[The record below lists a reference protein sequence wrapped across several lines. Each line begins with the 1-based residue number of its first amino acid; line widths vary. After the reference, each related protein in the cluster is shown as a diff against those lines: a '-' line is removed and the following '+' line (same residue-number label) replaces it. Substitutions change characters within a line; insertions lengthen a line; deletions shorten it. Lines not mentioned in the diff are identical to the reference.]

1 MVRRTKEE
9 MRAEF
14 DRLSDI
20 FELYCEFERSKMSKE
35 RAENHRSLV
44 TSREEMISWV
54 EQGKATMS
62 DIVAGTR
69 EAINDTNE
77 MLSYSVEDRTSYASE
92 FFAFYRERTGR
103 DYYDDAGHPKK
114 MARKIL
120 KRGEILDETEYR
132 LIDGVL
138 SNVEQ
143 TVFKDNEIARVNEML
158 SRFASNV
165 GDT

>member
-1 MVRRTKEE
+1 MARRTKEE

-20 FELYCEFERSKMSKE
+20 FELYCEFERSKMSRE
-35 RAENHRSLV
+35 RSEKHRSLV
-44 TSREEMISWV
+44 ISREEMISWV
-54 EQGKATMS
+54 EQGKAKMS
-62 DIVAGTR
+62 DIVSGTR
-69 EAINDTNE
+69 QALNDVNE
-77 MLSYSVEDRTSYASE
+77 MLSYSVEDRTSYAPE

-103 DYYDDAGHPKK
+103 DYYDDAGHPRK

-132 LIDGVL
+132 IIDSVL